1 VSTTFGVLGPTVA
14 WDDGG
19 RPVALKGPRHRAV
32 LARLLAAR
40 GRVVPLNVLID
51 DLWDTPPDGAAAAV
65 RTFVAALRRSLEPN
79 RPPRAP
85 ATLLV
90 TEGPGYAV
98 RPGPDAVD
106 AWAFERMVV
115 ESAGMPP
122 HRSRELLDAAL
133 ATWRGPAYADFDEMD
148 WARSERVRLEQLRL
162 VAVERRAGA
171 LLTLGLEVD
180 AVPELDAHVTE
191 HPWREEGWRLLG
203 LALYRCGRQGE
214 SLAVLRRARAR
225 LADELGIDP
234 SPALRQLEIDVL
246 QQSPKLDRD
255 RDGTDTARVF
265 TAAATAYERAAGG
278 GSRARL
284 ESAVSLLRSLAVTGG
299 AGLTA
304 AREQRLATI
313 TAAEKLGDPV
323 LTARVIGSYDV
334 PGVWARSDDPE
345 QAAHVVAAARRAL
358 AALPDGNDSVRCR
371 LLAVVAMESRGTRD
385 RAAMDA
391 AAESE
396 RLARALDDP
405 ALLAHALSGV
415 FMQSFHR
422 CGLAPERDSIGRE
435 ILGLARRHALV
446 NFEVLGHLIRMQA
459 LGGLGH
465 FDDADHQ
472 ADAVE
477 ALGALHERPLVTP
490 FVTWYRAMRR
500 AASGIPWRE
509 AESAYRSA
517 SASLEDAGMTG
528 VDRGILPLAVLCL
541 RVWQKRP
548 IEFDRDTDWGPY
560 APWARPLLLLAD
572 GRREQAAAAA
582 RSLPD
587 PPADHLAEALWALA
601 ATAAVEVHD
610 TALMRRSHAA
620 LAPAA
625 GQIAGAAAGLLTAGP
640 VDDYL
645 AMLSGEL
652 D

>member
-1 VSTTFGVLGPTVA
+1 MSTTFGVLGPIAA

-40 GRVVPLNVLID
+40 GRVVPLTVLID
-51 DLWDTPPDGAAAAV
+51 DLWDQPPDGAAAAV
-65 RTFVAALRRSLEPN
+65 RTFVAALRRALEPD
-79 RPPRAP
+79 RPPRAA

-98 RPGPDAVD
+98 RPAPDAVD
-106 AWAFERMVV
+106 ACAFERMVA
-115 ESAGMPP
+115 ESVDMPP
-122 HRSRELLDAAL
+122 ARSRELLDAAL
-133 ATWRGPAYADFDEMD
+133 ASWRGPAYADFDEMD
-148 WARSERVRLEQLRL
+148 WARGERVRLEQLRL
-162 VAVERRAGA
+162 VAVERRAEA
-171 LLTLGLEVD
+171 LLALGLAAE

-191 HPWREEGWRLLG
+191 HPWREEAWQLLG

-214 SLAVLRRARAR
+214 SLAVLRRARTL

-234 SPALRQLEIDVL
+234 SSTLRRLEVDVL
-246 QQSPKLDRD
+246 QQNPALDPPSD
-255 RDGTDTARVF
+255 STDTGRVF
-265 TAAATAYERAAGG
+265 TAAAAAYEQVSGA
-278 GSRARL
+278 GSRARI

-345 QAAHVVAAARRAL
+345 QAARVVAAAQRAL
-358 AALPDGNDSVRCR
+358 TALPDGNDSVRSR
-371 LLAVVAMESRGTRD
+371 LLATIAMEARGTRAV
-385 RAAMDA
+385 AAVRA

-396 RLARALDDP
+396 RLARHLDDP

-422 CGLAPERDSIGRE
+422 CGLAPERDSIGQE
-435 ILGLARRHALV
+435 VLALARRHALV

-465 FDDADHQ
+465 FDDADRE

-477 ALGALHERPLVTP
+477 ALGALHERPLVAP
-490 FVTWYRAMRR
+490 FVEWYRAMRR
-500 AASGIPWRE
+500 AADGIPWAE
-509 AESAYRSA
+509 AQSGFRAAAR
-517 SASLEDAGMTG
+517 SLEGSGMPG
-528 VDRGILPLAVLCL
+528 VDRGILPLALLCL
-541 RVWQKRP
+541 CVWQRRP
-548 IEFDRDTDWGPY
+548 ITVDPGADWGPY
-560 APWARPLLLLAD
+560 GPWARPLLLLAD
-572 GRREQAAAAA
+572 DRPEEAAAAA

-601 ATAAVEVHD
+601 ATAAVAVND
-610 TALMRRSHAA
+610 TVLMKRSRDA

-625 GQIAGAAAGLLTAGP
+625 GQIAGASSGLLTAGP
-640 VDDYL
+640 VDHYL
-645 AMLSGEL
+645 TMLSDALG
-652 D
+652 